1 MKQWL
6 INALAALKQMMM
18 NILLAAVAALAPIH
32 AIMISVGALI
42 FIDLFTGI
50 WASLKRKEKIQSA
63 IMRRTISK
71 IVIYQLAVIS
81 AFILE
86 TYLLPSVPTTKIVA
100 GVIGL
105 VEFKSVIEN
114 SNTIVDG
121 DVFRSILRKLG
132 SENDKG

>member
-6 INALAALKQMMM
+6 M
-18 NILLAAVAALAPIH
+18 NIFLAIMAALAPIH
-32 AIMISVGALI
+32 AIMISVGVLI

-50 WASLKRKEKIQSA
+50 WAALKRKEKIQSA

-86 TYLLPSVPTTKIVA
+86 TYLLPSVPATKIVA